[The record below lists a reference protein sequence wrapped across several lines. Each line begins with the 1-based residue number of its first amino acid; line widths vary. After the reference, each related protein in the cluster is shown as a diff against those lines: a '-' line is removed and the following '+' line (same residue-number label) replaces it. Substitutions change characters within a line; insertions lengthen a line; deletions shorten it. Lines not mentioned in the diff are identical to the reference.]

1 MGIKSRL
8 PKMEVEMKTGTGK
21 KVSQTMRIVC
31 AYCGRCMGEKEGN
44 GVEGDS
50 HGICQECFG
59 KRMNDRKEV
68 KDDRK

>member
-8 PKMEVEMKTGTGK
+8 PKMEVEMKKVTEK
-21 KVSQTMRIVC
+21 KVRQTMKIVC
-31 AYCGRCMGEKEGN
+31 AYCGRYIGEKEGN

-50 HGICQECFG
+50 HGICQECFE
-59 KRMNDRKEV
+59 KRMNGRKEV